1 MKLINYLG
9 KYDSL
14 SAAWTAIPAGGTD
27 GDYIVIDGAVLVWS
41 RIENNWTSPKL
52 TDNIQSVRK
61 TSSVYGDMHVHHDL
75 SVGGILRARVVR
87 GRNAFSGLFV
97 NAAALEKHHPD
108 PYVGQWALVEFESR
122 SKSDGTA
129 IGKIYRCEVEGEWKA
144 TGINGGYDSTLY
156 EALETESEERK
167 EVDADLLEVITTEIA
182 ERKEADSTLQTN
194 IEKVAGDLAAEVE
207 RSTKKDEELAKAITD
222 ETAARTEADATL
234 TKSISDEVTAREAA
248 VKAETT
254 AREAAD
260 TAEAEAR
267 AAADT
272 AEAEAR
278 AAAIEAEA
286 NTRSETDAALSQ
298 SITDEATARTE
309 ADAAINESIDGLT
322 IAISE
327 EAESRSNN
335 DALLSKAIM
344 DEKDARESDV
354 ERLSQAVWPL
364 EVTLK
369 AEPNVCEVNAESNV
383 KLSWTVKRKGV
394 AVEPESQALD
404 GESVTGTTANKVLTS
419 DAEKTVEFVYEATY
433 EKMTKTAKASV
444 KFVYASY
451 FGVVADNWL
460 PLEDYV
466 KALEKRIQGSRS
478 LTKEGLKFANSKICY
493 CYPASFGALESVK
506 DGNGYEVIESY
517 TKTEVLIGGVRY
529 LCYLLSNAVS
539 VENVTQIYK

>member
-122 SKSDGTA
+122 TASDGTA
-129 IGKIYRCEVEGEWKA
+129 IGEIYRCEVEGEWKD
-144 TGINGGYDSTLY
+144 TGIKGGYDGTLY

-182 ERKEADSTLQTN
+182 ER
-194 IEKVAGDLAAEVE
+194 
-207 RSTKKDEELAKAITD
+207 
-222 ETAARTEADATL
+222 TEADATL
-234 TKSISDEVTAREAA
+234 TKSISDEVTARE
-248 VKAETT
+248 
-254 AREAAD
+254 
-260 TAEAEAR
+260 
-267 AAADT
+267 AADT

-404 GESVTGTTANKVLTS
+404 GESVTGTTSNKVLTS

-433 EKMTKTAKASV
+433 EKMTKIAKASV

-460 PLEDYV
+460 PLEDNV

-517 TKTEVLIGGVRY
+517 TKTEVLIGGVTY

>member
-97 NAAALEKHHPD
+97 NAAALKKHHPD

-122 SKSDGTA
+122 TASDCTA

>member
-122 SKSDGTA
+122 TASDGTA
-129 IGKIYRCEVEGEWKA
+129 IGEIYRCEVEGEWKA
-144 TGINGGYDSTLY
+144 TGIKGGYDGTLY

-167 EVDADLLEVITTEIA
+167 EVDADLLEIITTEIA

-194 IEKVAGDLAAEVE
+194 IEKVAGDLATEVE

-222 ETAARTEADATL
+222 EATARTEADATL

-248 VKAETT
+248 VKAE
-254 AREAAD
+254 
-260 TAEAEAR
+260 AEAR
-267 AAADT
+267 EAADT

-286 NTRSETDAALSQ
+286 TTRSETDAALSQ

-383 KLSWTVKRKGV
+383 KLSWTVKRKAV

-460 PLEDYV
+460 PLEDNV
-466 KALEKRIQGSRS
+466 KALEKRIQGNRS

-517 TKTEVLIGGVRY
+517 TKTEVLMGGVRY

>member
-122 SKSDGTA
+122 TASDGTA
-129 IGKIYRCEVEGEWKA
+129 IGEIYRCEVEGEWKA
-144 TGINGGYDSTLY
+144 TGIKGGYDGTLY

-194 IEKVAGDLAAEVE
+194 IENVAGDLAAEVE

-222 ETAARTEADATL
+222 EATARTEADATL

-248 VKAETT
+248 VKAEAT

-260 TAEAEAR
+260 TAEAETR

-364 EVTLK
+364 EVTLT
-369 AEPNVCEVNAESNV
+369 AAPNICEIGTDTNMN
-383 KLSWTVKRKGV
+383 LSWTVKRKGETV
-394 AVEPESQALD
+394 KPKYQSIN
-404 GESVTGTTANKVLTS
+404 GEMVVGTSVIYRLTS
-419 DAEKTVEFVYEATY
+419 DAETTIEYVYEATY
-433 EKMTKTAKASV
+433 EKMAKSAKASV

-460 PLEDYV
+460 PLEDNV

-478 LTKEGLKFANSKICY
+478 LTKEGLKFANSKTCY

-517 TKTEVLIGGVRY
+517 TKTEVLIGGVTY

>member
-122 SKSDGTA
+122 TASDGTA
-129 IGKIYRCEVEGEWKA
+129 IGEIYRCEVEGEWKA
-144 TGINGGYDSTLY
+144 TGIKGGYDGTLY

-167 EVDADLLEVITTEIA
+167 EVDADLLEIITTEIA

-194 IEKVAGDLAAEVE
+194 IEKVAGDLAAEIE
-207 RSTKKDEELAKAITD
+207 RSTKKDEELAKA
-222 ETAARTEADATL
+222 
-234 TKSISDEVTAREAA
+234 
-248 VKAETT
+248 
-254 AREAAD
+254 
-260 TAEAEAR
+260 
-267 AAADT
+267 
-272 AEAEAR
+272 
-278 AAAIEAEA
+278 
-286 NTRSETDAALSQ
+286 
-298 SITDEATARTE
+298 ITDEATARTE

-322 IAISE
+322 VSLSD
-327 EAESRSNN
+327 EAENRSKN

-344 DEKDARESDV
+344 DEKEARESDV

-460 PLEDYV
+460 PLEDNV

-478 LTKEGLKFANSKICY
+478 LTKEGLKFANSKTCY

-517 TKTEVLIGGVRY
+517 TKTEVLIGGVTY

>member
-122 SKSDGTA
+122 TASDGTA
-129 IGKIYRCEVEGEWKA
+129 IGEIYRCEVEGEWKA
-144 TGINGGYDSTLY
+144 TGIKGGYDGTLY

-222 ETAARTEADATL
+222 EATARTEADATL

-248 VKAETT
+248 VKAEAT

-394 AVEPESQALD
+394 AVEPESQTLD

-460 PLEDYV
+460 PLEDNV
-466 KALEKRIQGSRS
+466 KALEKRIQGNRS

-517 TKTEVLIGGVRY
+517 TKTEVLIGGVTY

>member
-122 SKSDGTA
+122 TASDGTA
-129 IGKIYRCEVEGEWKA
+129 IGEIYRCEVEGEWKA
-144 TGINGGYDSTLY
+144 TGIKGGYDGTLY

-167 EVDADLLEVITTEIA
+167 EVDADLLEIITTEIA

-194 IEKVAGDLAAEVE
+194 IEKVAGDLAAEIE

-222 ETAARTEADATL
+222 EATARTEADATL

-248 VKAETT
+248 
-254 AREAAD
+254 D

-267 AAADT
+267 EAADT

-460 PLEDYV
+460 PLEDNV
-466 KALEKRIQGSRS
+466 KALEKRIQGNRS

-517 TKTEVLIGGVRY
+517 TKTEVLMGGVTY

>member
-9 KYDSL
+9 KYGSL

-129 IGKIYRCEVEGEWKA
+129 IGQIYRCEEEGVWKA
-144 TGINGGYDSTLY
+144 TGIKGGYDGTLY

-167 EVDADLLEVITTEIA
+167 EVDADLLEIITTEVS
-182 ERKEADSTLQTN
+182 ERKEADSTLQSN
-194 IEKVAGDLAAEVE
+194 IDKVAGDLSAEVTRATE
-207 RSTKKDEELAKAITD
+207 AEAALSKSIADES
-222 ETAARTEADATL
+222 AARTEADADLAKSISDETTAREAADTKL
-234 TKSISDEVTAREAA
+234 EKSISDEVTARE
-248 VKAETT
+248 
-254 AREAAD
+254 
-260 TAEAEAR
+260 
-267 AAADT
+267 AADT

-286 NTRSETDAALSQ
+286 TTRSEADAALSQ

-309 ADAAINESIDGLT
+309 ADAALNESIDELT
-322 IAISE
+322 VSLSD
-327 EAESRSNN
+327 EAVNRSKN
-335 DALLSKAIM
+335 DALLSKAIA
-344 DEKDARESDV
+344 DEKTARESDV

-364 EVTLK
+364 EVTLT
-369 AEPNVCEVNAESNV
+369 AAPNICEIGTDTNMN
-383 KLSWTVKRKGV
+383 LSWTVKRKGETV
-394 AVEPESQALD
+394 KPKYQSIN
-404 GESVTGTTANKVLTS
+404 GEMVVGTSVIYRLTS
-419 DAEKTVEFVYEATY
+419 DAEPTIEYVYEATY
-433 EKMTKTAKASV
+433 EKMAKSAKASV

-451 FGVVADNWL
+451 FGIVADNWL
-460 PLEDYV
+460 PLEENV

-517 TKTEVLIGGVRY
+517 TKTEVLMGGVRY

>member
-122 SKSDGTA
+122 TASDGTA
-129 IGKIYRCEVEGEWKA
+129 IGEIYRCEVEGEWKA
-144 TGINGGYDSTLY
+144 TGIKGGYDGTLY

-222 ETAARTEADATL
+222 EATARTEADATL
-234 TKSISDEVTAREAA
+234 TKSISDEV
-248 VKAETT
+248 T

-286 NTRSETDAALSQ
+286 TTRSEADAALSQ

-309 ADAAINESIDGLT
+309 ADAALNESIDELT
-322 IAISE
+322 VSLSD
-327 EAESRSNN
+327 EAENRSKN

-344 DEKDARESDV
+344 DEKNARESDV

-394 AVEPESQALD
+394 AVEPESQTLD

-419 DAEKTVEFVYEATY
+419 EAEKTVEFVYEATY

-460 PLEDYV
+460 PLEDNV
-466 KALEKRIQGSRS
+466 KALEKRIQGNRS

-517 TKTEVLIGGVRY
+517 TKTEVLMGGVTY

>member
-122 SKSDGTA
+122 TASDGTA
-129 IGKIYRCEVEGEWKA
+129 IGEIYRCEVEGEWKD
-144 TGINGGYDSTLY
+144 TGIKGGYDGTLY

-222 ETAARTEADATL
+222 ETAERTEADATL

-248 VKAETT
+248 VKAEAT

-286 NTRSETDAALSQ
+286 ATRSETDAALSQ

-322 IAISE
+322 LAISE
-327 EAESRSNN
+327 EAESRSKN
-335 DALLSKAIM
+335 DDLLSKAIM

-460 PLEDYV
+460 PLEDNV

-493 CYPASFGALESVK
+493 CYPASFGALESIK
-506 DGNGYEVIESY
+506 DGNGYEVLESY
-517 TKTEVLIGGVRY
+517 TKSEIEISGVKY
-529 LCYLLSNAVS
+529 LCYLLTNAVS
-539 VENVTQIYK
+539 ADNVTQIYK

>member
-129 IGKIYRCEVEGEWKA
+129 IGQIYRCEEEGVWKA
-144 TGINGGYDSTLY
+144 TGIKGGYDGTLY

-194 IEKVAGDLAAEVE
+194 IEKVAGDLATEVE

-222 ETAARTEADATL
+222 E
-234 TKSISDEVTAREAA
+234 
-248 VKAETT
+248 
-254 AREAAD
+254 
-260 TAEAEAR
+260 
-267 AAADT
+267 
-272 AEAEAR
+272 
-278 AAAIEAEA
+278 
-286 NTRSETDAALSQ
+286 
-298 SITDEATARTE
+298 ATARTE
-309 ADAAINESIDGLT
+309 ADAALNESIDELT
-322 IAISE
+322 VSLSD
-327 EAESRSNN
+327 EAVNRSKN
-335 DALLSKAIM
+335 DSLLSKAIA
-344 DEKDARESDV
+344 DEKTARESDV

-364 EVTLK
+364 EVTLT
-369 AEPNVCEVNAESNV
+369 ALPNICEIGTDTNMN
-383 KLSWTVKRKGV
+383 LSWTVKRKGETV
-394 AVEPESQALD
+394 KPKYQSIN
-404 GESVTGTTANKVLTS
+404 GEMVVGTSVIYRLTS
-419 DAEKTVEFVYEATY
+419 DAETTIEYVYEATY

-460 PLEDYV
+460 PLEDNV

-517 TKTEVLIGGVRY
+517 TKTEVLMGGVTY

>member
-27 GDYIVIDGAVLVWS
+27 GDYIVIDGEVLVWS
-41 RIENNWTSPKL
+41 RIDNNWTSPKL

-61 TSSVYGDMHVHHDL
+61 TTSVYGDMHVHHDL

-97 NAAALEKHHPD
+97 NASSLEKHHPD

-129 IGKIYRCEVEGEWKA
+129 IGDIYRCEEEGVWKA
-144 TGINGGYDSTLY
+144 TGIKGGYDGTLY

-167 EVDADLLEVITTEIA
+167 EVDADLLEIITTEVA
-182 ERKEADSTLQTN
+182 ERKEADSTLQSN
-194 IEKVAGDLAAEVE
+194 IDKVAGDLSAEVTRATE
-207 RSTKKDEELAKAITD
+207 AEAALSKSIADES
-222 ETAARTEADATL
+222 AARTEADADLAKSISDETTAREAADTKL
-234 TKSISDEVTAREAA
+234 EKSISDEVTARE
-248 VKAETT
+248 
-254 AREAAD
+254 
-260 TAEAEAR
+260 
-267 AAADT
+267 AADT

-286 NTRSETDAALSQ
+286 TTRSEADAALSQ

-309 ADAAINESIDGLT
+309 ADAALNESIDELT
-322 IAISE
+322 VSLSD
-327 EAESRSNN
+327 EAVNRSKN
-335 DALLSKAIM
+335 DAFLSQAIA
-344 DEKDARESDV
+344 DEKTARESDV

-364 EVTLK
+364 EVTLT
-369 AEPNVCEVNAESNV
+369 AAPNICEIGTDTNMN
-383 KLSWTVKRKGV
+383 LSWTVKRKGETV
-394 AVEPESQALD
+394 KPKYQSIN
-404 GESVTGTTANKVLTS
+404 GEMVVGTSVIYRLTS
-419 DAEKTVEFVYEATY
+419 DAETTIEYVYEATY
-433 EKMTKTAKASV
+433 EKMAKSAKASV

-451 FGVVADNWL
+451 FGIVADNWL
-460 PLEDYV
+460 PLEDNV

-493 CYPASFGALESVK
+493 CYPVSFGALESVK

-517 TKTEVLIGGVRY
+517 TKTEVLIGGVTY

>member
-122 SKSDGTA
+122 TASDGTA
-129 IGKIYRCEVEGEWKA
+129 IGEIYRCEVEGEWKA
-144 TGINGGYDSTLY
+144 TGIKGGYDGTLY

-167 EVDADLLEVITTEIA
+167 EVDADLLEIITTEIA

-194 IEKVAGDLAAEVE
+194 IEKVAGDLAAEIE
-207 RSTKKDEELAKAITD
+207 RSTKKDEELAKA
-222 ETAARTEADATL
+222 
-234 TKSISDEVTAREAA
+234 
-248 VKAETT
+248 
-254 AREAAD
+254 
-260 TAEAEAR
+260 
-267 AAADT
+267 
-272 AEAEAR
+272 
-278 AAAIEAEA
+278 
-286 NTRSETDAALSQ
+286 
-298 SITDEATARTE
+298 ITDEATARTE

-460 PLEDYV
+460 PLEDNV
-466 KALEKRIQGSRS
+466 KALEKRIQGNRS

-517 TKTEVLIGGVRY
+517 TKTEVLIGGVKY
-529 LCYLLSNAVS
+529 LCYLLTNAVS
-539 VENVTQIYK
+539 ADNVTQIYK